1 MLKPEP
7 DPGLLVRLAKSLVN
21 ERAAYISRER
31 SREAKQYRVSQDAL
45 LEATKAIGKSGDISL
60 ILTAEAGF
68 LRNDMRFFSDSAAM
82 RSSLTTALTELDLAQ
97 KMLPVVG
104 DSDLYLAVDVSHG
117 MPKSRIGGVPRDAAR
132 QFFQSHNA
140 RLLNADK
147 SRLTDTEKQIL
158 DAAGTTSALPRWRI
172 PPYRRKPWAL
182 AWSPI
187 WLSAFLCES
196 PGHL

>member
-1 MLKPEP
+1 MSMPEP

-45 LEATKAIGKSGDISL
+45 LEATKAIGKAGDISL

-68 LRNDMRFFSDSAAM
+68 LRNDMRFFSNSAAM

-97 KMLPVVG
+97 KMLPVVK
-104 DSDLYLAVDVSHG
+104 DSDLYLAVDASHG

-132 QFFQSHNA
+132 QFFLSHNA

-158 DAAGTTSALPRWRI
+158 DARRHNVRVASLAYTALQEQ
-172 PPYRRKPWAL
+172 AL
-182 AWSPI
+182 GVGLVANRA
-187 WLSAFLCES
+187 LSLS
-196 PGHL
+196 M

>member
-1 MLKPEP
+1 MSMPEP

-45 LEATKAIGKSGDISL
+45 LEATKAIGKAGDISL

-68 LRNDMRFFSDSAAM
+68 LRNDMRFFSNSAAM

-97 KMLPVVG
+97 KMLPVVK
-104 DSDLYLAVDVSHG
+104 DSDLYLAVDASHG
-117 MPKSRIGGVPRDAAR
+117 MPKSRIGGVLGMPLVNFSSLTMRACSMQTNLVSPTLR
-132 QFFQSHNA
+132 
-140 RLLNADK
+140 
-147 SRLTDTEKQIL
+147 SRSSTP
-158 DAAGTTSALPRWRI
+158 AGITSALPRWRTL
-172 PPYRRKPWAL
+172 PCRSKPWVL

-187 WLSAFLCES
+187 VLSAFPCEG
-196 PGHL
+196 PRHL